1 MSLTGNII
9 DVDKIQL
16 TDTFQTWFEKTNEL
30 IDAVNPINIYDLDAG
45 SGTNVTYG
53 LSGTEYN
60 GVKSVNVDAGFGVAV
75 GAGTTFPWSG
85 VVSLS
90 IPSISGNSYTLTGN
104 EDYTLTGAAARAS
117 EVNVDDYYVIQDAS
131 DTTQSGQGTTK
142 RVKAKH
148 MLPRDVYIPTMNF
161 WGDLIVK
168 GNFNAVGAASTSVG
182 NLSVNSQYLYLAT
195 TGSTTGGAY
204 STDVA
209 LNQAGIIVAMTGGA
223 PIKSLLW
230 NYNSGNVYWAFG
242 STYGAND
249 PDYSLV
255 NAKFISRN
263 FVSGD
268 TSNNNT
274 FTFEAAGSTSTRI
287 WLTEAGSNPYFG
299 IVKTSAS
306 SNVNFNVYRGTGITS
321 VAHFIAGA
329 TSVYPGVTA
338 QVFIQNANVDM
349 LDGAHAVTGASAW
362 TIPVGDALGQ
372 MHPDRH
378 NAGQIRRRFTQTN
391 HGLTTGEAV
400 TVVPTGYASAGS
412 LTSANAGSVL
422 FEAVGVVDRVMSAN
436 EVSVTMKGF
445 IQLSANGLKGVGASA
460 VTGQYYILDWVNSG
474 GLTTNMSVPTSKVY
488 QPVFLAL
495 TPTSGIVYGNE
506 GDTVFATTT
515 DQVYIKSLVPIG
527 SVQSYAG
534 NVAGLTMS
542 LSGGSLSVS
551 DVSYNE
557 NWLPCDGRAIS
568 ATGASGFVD
577 LFQLLGYT
585 YSVRGTVT
593 SSNGQAGFVIR
604 SDRDMRNLSTLV
616 LGTGTTRIVQRSGA
630 SAGTQLNL
638 AYTSFTADSS
648 TVTIMGTGL
657 TTQVGQIA
665 SGTVVDILTPKTD
678 NLFFVPDL
686 RGRVPFGEFSSLGL
700 RGENINLGI
709 TGATGVTASFQG
721 GLYTNYIIRARRES
735 DALILTGHNHDSR
748 YIRKDV
754 SDSVTPGISTTLA
767 NTIVSGSLNAASS
780 LVVTGGASI
789 TGGLTAHGGAR
800 VFNGLLVQS
809 GGASVTGGFTANG
822 TVVFTSPNT
831 NTSPVTIVAA
841 SLTAT
846 SGIGAL
852 KIDSPEPDIYLN
864 DTDGPG
870 AFTTITIANNGSD
883 RVGFGKNITSDFYA
897 AVRDPAVLG
906 GTWRDDAFVIGTS
919 TGVGRFGYGL
929 GVSGAV
935 NIANGLSVTGGINAT
950 GGQTVFGTSQFAN
963 GLSVTGGINV
973 TGGFR
978 LGNFALSNIFPLPT
992 GTSNYTSG
1000 IGNGVNN
1007 TVYPIGRVL
1016 AIYPGANIA
1025 VTLPTTG
1032 TWFYYVHATGNLSGT
1047 SNTSEL
1053 PYAGVAAGGTV
1064 ITPTPNSLHG
1074 NTSTWAGFIIR
1085 LY

>member
-30 IDAVNPINIYDLDAG
+30 IDAVNPVNIYDLDAG

-60 GVKSVNVDAGFGVAV
+60 GVKSVNVSAGFGVAV

-85 VVSLS
+85 VVSLN

-104 EDYTLTGAAARAS
+104 EDYTLTGAAARLS

-161 WGDLIVK
+161 WGDLFVK

-195 TGSTTGGAY
+195 TGAITGGAY

-223 PIKSLLW
+223 PPKTILW
-230 NYNSGNVYWAFG
+230 NHNSGNPYWAFG

-268 TSNNNT
+268 TNNNNS
-274 FTFEAAGSTSTRI
+274 FTFESAGSTSTRI
-287 WLTEAGSNPYFG
+287 WLTELGSNPYFG

-306 SNVNFNVYRGTGITS
+306 SNVNFNVYNGGGITS
-321 VAHFIAGA
+321 IAHFIAGA
-329 TSVYPGVTA
+329 TSVYAGVTA

-362 TIPVGDALGQ
+362 TIPVGDSLGQ

-400 TVVPTGYASAGS
+400 TIVPTGYASAGS
-412 LTSANAGSVL
+412 LTSANAGSSL
-422 FEAVGVVDRVMSAN
+422 FEAIGIVDRVMSAN

-445 IQLSANGLKGVGASA
+445 VQLSANGIKGVGAAA

-506 GDTVFATTT
+506 GDTVFSTST
-515 DQVYIKSLVPIG
+515 DQVYMRSMVPIG
-527 SVQSYAG
+527 TVQSYAG

-585 YSVRGTVT
+585 YSIRGTVT

-604 SDRDMRNLSTLV
+604 SDRDMRNLSALV
-616 LGTGTTRIVQRSGA
+616 LGTGTTRVVHRSGA

-648 TVTIMGTGL
+648 TVTIVGTGL
-657 TTQVGQIA
+657 TTEAAQIP
-665 SGTVVDILTPKTD
+665 SGTVVDILTPKVD
-678 NLFFVPDL
+678 SLFFVPDL
-686 RGRVPFGEFSSLGL
+686 RGRVPFGELSSLGL
-700 RGENINLGI
+700 RGENFNLGT

-721 GLYTNYIIRARRES
+721 GLYTNYIIRARREA

-748 YIRKDV
+748 YLRKDV
-754 SDSVTPGISTTLA
+754 SDSVTPGIVTTLA
-767 NTIVSGSLNAASS
+767 NAFVSGSLNAASGLS
-780 LVVTGGASI
+780 VTGGASI
-789 TGGLTAHGGAR
+789 TGGLTA
-800 VFNGLLVQS
+800 NGSILIS
-809 GGASVTGGFTANG
+809 
-822 TVVFTSPNT
+822 SPNT
-831 NTSPVTIVAA
+831 SISPVRIVALG
-841 SLTAT
+841 LTAT
-846 SGIGAL
+846 SGVGAL
-852 KIDSPEPDIYLN
+852 RIDSTEPDIYLN
-864 DTDGPG
+864 DTDGG
-870 AFTTITIANNGSD
+870 WASLTIATNSVD
-883 RVGFGKNITSDFYA
+883 RVGFGKNLTNDFYVT
-897 AVRDPAVLG
+897 VRDPAVLG
-906 GTWRDDAFVIGTS
+906 GTWRDDSFVVGTS
-919 TGVGRFGYGL
+919 TGIGRFGYGL
-929 GVSGAV
+929 GVSGPANITNGLTLTGGMTGLSV
-935 NIANGLSVTGGINAT
+935 NNGASITGGLTVTGGAYVMGKVGIGFTGQTVGNPIIEGSVANTARGRLEVIGDIRIPSGGFFVNSNITIPTGLTATIANGENALMSGVLTIESGATLLVQTGGSI
-950 GGQTVFGTSQFAN
+950 
-963 GLSVTGGINV
+963 I
-973 TGGFR
+973 
-978 LGNFALSNIFPLPT
+978 
-992 GTSNYTSG
+992 
-1000 IGNGVNN
+1000 
-1007 TVYPIGRVL
+1007 VL
-1016 AIYPGANIA
+1016 
-1025 VTLPTTG
+1025 
-1032 TWFYYVHATGNLSGT
+1032 
-1047 SNTSEL
+1047 
-1053 PYAGVAAGGTV
+1053 
-1064 ITPTPNSLHG
+1064 
-1074 NTSTWAGFIIR
+1074 
-1085 LY
+1085 

>member
-30 IDAVNPINIYDLDAG
+30 IDAVNPVNIYDLDAG

-60 GVKSVNVDAGFGVAV
+60 GVKSVNVSAGFGVAV

-104 EDYTLTGAAARAS
+104 EDYTLTGAAARPS

-161 WGDLIVK
+161 WGDLFVK

-182 NLSVNSQYLYLAT
+182 NLSINSQYLYLAT

-204 STDVA
+204 VTDIA
-209 LNQAGIIVAMTGGA
+209 LNQAGIIVAMTGSA
-223 PIKSLLW
+223 PPKTILW
-230 NYNSGNVYWAFG
+230 NHNSGNPYWAFG

-268 TSNNNT
+268 TNNNNS
-274 FTFEAAGSTSTRI
+274 FTFESAGSTSTRI
-287 WLTEAGSNPYFG
+287 WLTELGSNPYFG

-306 SNVNFNVYRGTGITS
+306 SNVNFNVYNGGGITS
-321 VAHFIAGA
+321 IAHFIAGA
-329 TSVYPGVTA
+329 TSVYAGVTA

-362 TIPVGDALGQ
+362 TIPVGDSFGQ

-400 TVVPTGYASAGS
+400 TIVPTGYASAGS
-412 LTSANAGSVL
+412 LTSANAGSSL
-422 FEAVGVVDRVMSAN
+422 FEAIGIVDRVVSAN

-445 IQLSANGLKGVGASA
+445 VQLSANGIKGVGAAA

-506 GDTVFATTT
+506 GDTVFSTTT
-515 DQVYIKSLVPIG
+515 DQVYMRSLVPIG
-527 SVQSYAG
+527 TVQSYAG

-585 YSVRGTVT
+585 YSIRGTVT

-616 LGTGTTRIVQRSGA
+616 LGTGTTRVVHRSGA

-648 TVTIMGTGL
+648 TVTIVGTGL
-657 TTQVGQIA
+657 TTEAAQIP
-665 SGTVVDILTPKTD
+665 SGTVVDILTPKVD
-678 NLFFVPDL
+678 SLFFVPDL
-686 RGRVPFGEFSSLGL
+686 RGRVPFGELSSLGL
-700 RGENINLGI
+700 RGENFNLGT

-721 GLYTNYIIRARRES
+721 GLYTNYIIRARREA

-748 YIRKDV
+748 YLRKDI

-767 NTIVSGSLNAASS
+767 NTIVSGSLNAASGIS
-780 LVVTGGASI
+780 VTGGATIVGTSRYASGLSITGGVSVTGGASI
-789 TGGLTAHGGAR
+789 FGSWTVGNGLSITGGLAVTGGASIMGR
-800 VFNGLLVQS
+800 VGIGITGQVGSPILDGTGANTARGKLEVVGDIRIPSGGFFVNSNITIPTGLTATIANGENALMSGVLTIESGATLLVQ
-809 GGASVTGGFTANG
+809 TGG
-822 TVVFTSPNT
+822 SI
-831 NTSPVTIVAA
+831 IV
-841 SLTAT
+841 L
-846 SGIGAL
+846 
-852 KIDSPEPDIYLN
+852 
-864 DTDGPG
+864 
-870 AFTTITIANNGSD
+870 
-883 RVGFGKNITSDFYA
+883 
-897 AVRDPAVLG
+897 
-906 GTWRDDAFVIGTS
+906 
-919 TGVGRFGYGL
+919 
-929 GVSGAV
+929 
-935 NIANGLSVTGGINAT
+935 
-950 GGQTVFGTSQFAN
+950 
-963 GLSVTGGINV
+963 
-973 TGGFR
+973 
-978 LGNFALSNIFPLPT
+978 
-992 GTSNYTSG
+992 
-1000 IGNGVNN
+1000 
-1007 TVYPIGRVL
+1007 
-1016 AIYPGANIA
+1016 
-1025 VTLPTTG
+1025 
-1032 TWFYYVHATGNLSGT
+1032 
-1047 SNTSEL
+1047 
-1053 PYAGVAAGGTV
+1053 
-1064 ITPTPNSLHG
+1064 
-1074 NTSTWAGFIIR
+1074 
-1085 LY
+1085 